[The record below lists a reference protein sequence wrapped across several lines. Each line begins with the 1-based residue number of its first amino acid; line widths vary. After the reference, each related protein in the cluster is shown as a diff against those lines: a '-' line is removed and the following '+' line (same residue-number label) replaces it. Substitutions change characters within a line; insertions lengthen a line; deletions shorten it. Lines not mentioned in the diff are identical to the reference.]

1 MAEEQ
6 LFRSAI
12 GGFNK
17 EDVIE
22 YIDGINRAAAENQ
35 DWFDRQS
42 KAMAETIKR
51 LTQENN
57 SLKSAATSNA
67 QEVSR
72 LQEELRRLQDEA
84 QAGGHSDQEVA
95 DLKRQLAEQSEAL
108 EESERRFN
116 AVIERGDGDAVLA
129 EKYRALEA
137 DHKSL
142 QSAYAELKAQSPAAD
157 LSKQEQMAN
166 ALLRMRD
173 ELRAATDRET
183 ALEQQLQ
190 SLRDRMAAAAEEGG
204 LPKAALDSVKVESE
218 QQVRMIQEEYDAL
231 KADTDQKLQKAQA
244 ALIEAKNR
252 IDGLEAQ
259 VAEANASADALT
271 KRLADAQAAPDNSA
285 ELERQLE
292 SLRAQTALQVE
303 QAQTE
308 TSKAQA
314 EQAKA
319 EALLAKEQAQHAQLE
334 AELAQAEQKAE
345 NLFSQNK
352 LLSNRIAIM
361 QSESEQAA
369 EKETDRL
376 ELETKLREAQDKAV
390 MLEAENNRLQSLNDQ
405 LKKNEN
411 VPGTEELR
419 ILYDKSRLYD
429 DIKNNVSRLVSD
441 ARRKA
446 AELIYEAE
454 QSSRQI
460 MADGVASLTE
470 MQRRIRAMQD
480 EVREI
485 QANYESA
492 TGSVN
497 TLFKHISD
505 TLSITDNHLIS
516 MLGENGADAEKPAE
530 PDWPL

>member
-218 QQVRMIQEEYDAL
+218 QQVRLYH
-231 KADTDQKLQKAQA
+231 
-244 ALIEAKNR
+244 R
-252 IDGLEAQ
+252 
-259 VAEANASADALT
+259 
-271 KRLADAQAAPDNSA
+271 
-285 ELERQLE
+285 
-292 SLRAQTALQVE
+292 
-303 QAQTE
+303 
-308 TSKAQA
+308 
-314 EQAKA
+314 
-319 EALLAKEQAQHAQLE
+319 
-334 AELAQAEQKAE
+334 
-345 NLFSQNK
+345 FS
-352 LLSNRIAIM
+352 
-361 QSESEQAA
+361 
-369 EKETDRL
+369 
-376 ELETKLREAQDKAV
+376 RE
-390 MLEAENNRLQSLNDQ
+390 M
-405 LKKNEN
+405 
-411 VPGTEELR
+411 
-419 ILYDKSRLYD
+419 
-429 DIKNNVSRLVSD
+429 
-441 ARRKA
+441 
-446 AELIYEAE
+446 
-454 QSSRQI
+454 
-460 MADGVASLTE
+460 
-470 MQRRIRAMQD
+470 
-480 EVREI
+480 
-485 QANYESA
+485 
-492 TGSVN
+492 
-497 TLFKHISD
+497 
-505 TLSITDNHLIS
+505 
-516 MLGENGADAEKPAE
+516 
-530 PDWPL
+530 

>member
-142 QSAYAELKAQSPAAD
+142 QSAYAELKAQSPRPISPSRSRWPTPCCGCAT
-157 LSKQEQMAN
+157 N
-166 ALLRMRD
+166 W
-173 ELRAATDRET
+173 RAATDRET
-183 ALEQQLQ
+183 ALEQQLAV
-190 SLRDRMAAAAEEGG
+190 AARAAGPRAAEEGG
-204 LPKAALDSVKVESE
+204 SPKAALDSVKVESE

-252 IDGLEAQ
+252 IDGWRPRSRRQTPLRTRSQNALRTRRPRRIT
-259 VAEANASADALT
+259 VRSWNASSSPCAHRPRCRWSRPRPRLPRPRLNRPKP
-271 KRLADAQAAPDNSA
+271 KRCWQRNRRSTRSLKRNWPRPSRRLRTCSA
-285 ELERQLE
+285 R
-292 SLRAQTALQVE
+292 
-303 QAQTE
+303 
-308 TSKAQA
+308 TSC
-314 EQAKA
+314 
-319 EALLAKEQAQHAQLE
+319 
-334 AELAQAEQKAE
+334 
-345 NLFSQNK
+345 
-352 LLSNRIAIM
+352 
-361 QSESEQAA
+361 
-369 EKETDRL
+369 
-376 ELETKLREAQDKAV
+376 
-390 MLEAENNRLQSLNDQ
+390 
-405 LKKNEN
+405 
-411 VPGTEELR
+411 
-419 ILYDKSRLYD
+419 
-429 DIKNNVSRLVSD
+429 
-441 ARRKA
+441 
-446 AELIYEAE
+446 
-454 QSSRQI
+454 
-460 MADGVASLTE
+460 
-470 MQRRIRAMQD
+470 
-480 EVREI
+480 
-485 QANYESA
+485 
-492 TGSVN
+492 
-497 TLFKHISD
+497 
-505 TLSITDNHLIS
+505 
-516 MLGENGADAEKPAE
+516 
-530 PDWPL
+530 

>member
-1 MAEEQ
+1 M
-6 LFRSAI
+6 
-12 GGFNK
+12 
-17 EDVIE
+17 
-22 YIDGINRAAAENQ
+22 
-35 DWFDRQS
+35 
-42 KAMAETIKR
+42 
-51 LTQENN
+51 
-57 SLKSAATSNA
+57 
-67 QEVSR
+67 
-72 LQEELRRLQDEA
+72 
-84 QAGGHSDQEVA
+84 
-95 DLKRQLAEQSEAL
+95 
-108 EESERRFN
+108 
-116 AVIERGDGDAVLA
+116 
-129 EKYRALEA
+129 
-137 DHKSL
+137 
-142 QSAYAELKAQSPAAD
+142 
-157 LSKQEQMAN
+157 
-166 ALLRMRD
+166 
-173 ELRAATDRET
+173 
-183 ALEQQLQ
+183 
-190 SLRDRMAAAAEEGG
+190 
-204 LPKAALDSVKVESE
+204 
-218 QQVRMIQEEYDAL
+218 
-231 KADTDQKLQKAQA
+231 
-244 ALIEAKNR
+244 
-252 IDGLEAQ
+252 
-259 VAEANASADALT
+259 
-271 KRLADAQAAPDNSA
+271 ADAQAAPDNSA

-446 AELIYEAE
+446 AELIYEADAVQPPDHGGRRRE
-454 QSSRQI
+454 PDGDAAPHSRYAGRGPGNPGQLRERDWQRQHPVQEHQRHAEHHGQSPHKH
-460 MADGVASLTE
+460 A
-470 MQRRIRAMQD
+470 RRKRGGL
-480 EVREI
+480 RK
-485 QANYESA
+485 S
-492 TGSVN
+492 
-497 TLFKHISD
+497 
-505 TLSITDNHLIS
+505 
-516 MLGENGADAEKPAE
+516 PAE

>member
-173 ELRAATDRET
+173 EL
-183 ALEQQLQ
+183 
-190 SLRDRMAAAAEEGG
+190 
-204 LPKAALDSVKVESE
+204 
-218 QQVRMIQEEYDAL
+218 
-231 KADTDQKLQKAQA
+231 
-244 ALIEAKNR
+244 
-252 IDGLEAQ
+252 
-259 VAEANASADALT
+259 
-271 KRLADAQAAPDNSA
+271 
-285 ELERQLE
+285 
-292 SLRAQTALQVE
+292 
-303 QAQTE
+303 
-308 TSKAQA
+308 
-314 EQAKA
+314 
-319 EALLAKEQAQHAQLE
+319 
-334 AELAQAEQKAE
+334 
-345 NLFSQNK
+345 
-352 LLSNRIAIM
+352 
-361 QSESEQAA
+361 
-369 EKETDRL
+369 
-376 ELETKLREAQDKAV
+376 
-390 MLEAENNRLQSLNDQ
+390 
-405 LKKNEN
+405 
-411 VPGTEELR
+411 
-419 ILYDKSRLYD
+419 
-429 DIKNNVSRLVSD
+429 
-441 ARRKA
+441 ARRYRQGDRAGA
-446 AELIYEAE
+446 AVAVAARPHGRGGGRGRAP
-454 QSSRQI
+454 QS
-460 MADGVASLTE
+460 
-470 MQRRIRAMQD
+470 RARFGQGG
-480 EVREI
+480 I
-485 QANYESA
+485 GTA
-492 TGSVN
+492 
-497 TLFKHISD
+497 
-505 TLSITDNHLIS
+505 
-516 MLGENGADAEKPAE
+516 GAHDPGRV
-530 PDWPL
+530 